1 MTIEPSRGRARRIAV
16 ALDASQQSQ
25 RVMAIAAGIAA
36 ALQAEVEGV
45 FVEDAEMLRAAGL
58 PFLRE
63 FRLSTRGEA
72 SIDVERLQRELRA
85 GARRV
90 RELLQQSAQSL
101 GCRWSFR
108 VWRGDLE
115 AEILSAAS
123 DAEMFALSPIGRF
136 APFRSQPRASAAA
149 AGGELAAS
157 LLFDGSAGALRV
169 LAAAAEL
176 VSQGRGALHV
186 ILQADNGAEI
196 ERLRA
201 LATEFLGEA
210 ADQTRFVPLVG
221 GEPSA
226 FAEAVL
232 GTGGDL
238 FIIDAQNRLL
248 DRRTLWQS
256 LAALRCPM
264 LIVR

>member
-1 MTIEPSRGRARRIAV
+1 MTGESSRTRRIAV
-16 ALDASQQSQ
+16 ALDASEQSQ

-36 ALQAEVEGV
+36 ALEAEVEGV
-45 FVEDAEMLRAAGL
+45 FVEDSEVLRAAGL

-63 FRLSTRGEA
+63 FRLSTRGESSMDA
-72 SIDVERLQRELRA
+72 ERLQRELRA
-85 GARRV
+85 VARRV
-90 RELLQQSAQSL
+90 RGLLEQSAQRL
-101 GCRWSFR
+101 GCSWSFR

-123 DAEMFALSPIGRF
+123 DAEMFALVPMGRF
-136 APFRSQPRASAAA
+136 APFRSRPTAMTA
-149 AGGELAAS
+149 AGGGLAVT

-176 VSQGRGALHV
+176 AGHSQGALDV
-186 ILQADNGAEI
+186 ILQGQDAVEI

-201 LATEFLGEA
+201 LASEFLGKA
-210 ADQTRFVPLVG
+210 ADQTRFAPLVG
-221 GEPSA
+221 REPSA

-232 GTGGDL
+232 GAGGDL
-238 FIIDAQNRLL
+238 FIIDAENRLL
-248 DRRTLWQS
+248 DRSTLWQS